1 MPGRSLVGWNPW
13 YKAIWCKATW
23 YKTILACLVV
33 VSFSAVPVFASHD
46 WDYEETRSD
55 AREFAAGG
63 FVHVRLSVGDMHIKR
78 GDTNKISL
86 RYTVKS
92 RHERNVKEANVDF
105 DVRGNNATIEFHAPS
120 GGNTAFDVELEV
132 PQTTNIDVHAKVG
145 DVTVEEVEG
154 DKDLSLGVGDLRV
167 SNGRAGYR
175 MVNASTGIGDVHSDG
190 YGETS
195 GWLGKTLK
203 YHGDGKYELR
213 AHVGV
218 GDIHLDGK

>member
-1 MPGRSLVGWNPW
+1 MAGRSLVRLNSL
-13 YKAIWCKATW
+13 YKAVLVCV
-23 YKTILACLVV
+23 VV
-33 VSFSAVPVFASHD
+33 VSFSAVPLRASDD
-46 WDYEETRSD
+46 WNYEDTRSD
-55 AREFAAGG
+55 TRDFSAGG

-86 RYTVKS
+86 HYTVKS
-92 RHERNVKEANVDF
+92 RHERNVKEAHVDF
-105 DVRGNNATIEFHAPS
+105 DIRGKDATIEFHAPT
-120 GGNTAFDVELEV
+120 GGNTQFDVELEV

-154 DKDLSLGVGDLRV
+154 DKDLSLGVGDIRV

-175 MVNASTGIGDVHSDG
+175 VVNASTGIGDVNGDG

-203 YHGDGKYELR
+203 YHGEGKYELR

-218 GDIHLDGK
+218 GDIHLEGK